1 MFSNPLGVYDFQKR
15 SSVLYYTPEG
25 LAADAPAVQA
35 LAQAEG
41 LWAHALSVG
50 MRRKLVEQG
59 TESFADP
66 VAACENALST
76 AWPRELDVPGVPN
89 IGEVERS

>member
-1 MFSNPLGVYDFQKR
+1 GVYDFQKR
-15 SSVLYYTPEG
+15 SSVISYTPEG
-25 LAADAPAVQA
+25 LATDAPAVQA

-59 TESFADP
+59 IESFDDP
-66 VAACENALST
+66 VAACEDAMHT
-76 AWPRELDVPGVPN
+76 AWPRELDAPGIPN
-89 IGEVERS
+89 LGEQVEA